1 MSFATQM
8 LDMLTSAY
16 DRTDIA
22 QLEEGEQPQT
32 VIGKLFA
39 LSGWGFDLFKD
50 QADKVK
56 LWDDLDQKQGR
67 ELDRYGKDFGVTRGG
82 STDEVYR
89 LMIKVK
95 TISLLASGNLDS
107 VILATA
113 SLFGVDASDVE
124 VDEIFPAKIYLYINE
139 DRLDEAHKNIAD
151 AITGLLSRIKSAGVG
166 IRIFYRTYH
175 TETAH
180 LYLATTT
187 MQMVQVKVDPVD
199 SDTTMRVEAP
209 LLLGVAALEYIK
221 VAYAPQR

>member
-16 DRTDIA
+16 NRTDIA
-22 QLEEGEQPQT
+22 RLEAGKKPHT
-32 VIGKLFA
+32 AIGKLFT
-39 LSGWGFDLFKD
+39 LSGWGFDLFKE

-56 LWDDLDQKQGR
+56 LWDDLDQKQGK
-67 ELDRYGKDFGVTRGG
+67 ELDRYGKDFGVVRGG

-113 SLFGVDASDVE
+113 SLFGVGVTDVE

-139 DRLDEAHKNIAD
+139 DCLDETHKNIAD
-151 AITGLLSRIKSAGVG
+151 VITGLLGRIKSAGVG

-175 TETAH
+175 TKTAH
-180 LYLATTT
+180 LYCATTT
-187 MQMVQVKVDPVD
+187 MQMIRVKADPVD
-199 SDTTMRVEAP
+199 SDVSIRTEGP
-209 LLLGVAALEYIK
+209 LLVGAATLEYIK
-221 VAYAPQR
+221 AAYAPQG